1 MVEAKQ
7 DLQVL
12 IAGGGI
18 GGLTTALYLHK
29 AGIPVKVFESVHD
42 VKPLGVGINIQPHAV
57 KRLFSL
63 DLNAQMDATGIR
75 TARLSFYSKRG
86 SLIWTEPR
94 GLDAGY
100 DVPQYSIHRGEL
112 QMLLYN
118 AVIERIGVENV
129 LTGHHLA
136 GFEQDETGVTAH
148 FVDRKTYKTV
158 GSYRGDVL
166 VGAEGIMS
174 TTRQTFYPDEGVPV
188 YSGLILWRGIVE
200 TNPYLDGRTM
210 IMVGNSQQKAVIYP
224 VSKKSMSEGKSLV
237 NWIAELPIPMELPPQ
252 KEDWNR
258 KGQKSD
264 FEDYFKTWDF
274 PWLNIPN
281 LFDITNSIYEFPM
294 IDRDPI
300 PQWSFGRVT
309 LLGDAAHAMRPNGSN
324 GASQAIWDAEILC
337 NELVKHHDV
346 TQALKSYENIRL
358 APVSK
363 LVLENRKAGPEYVM
377 QEAEDQCT
385 GNCTHQCTCLPREYL
400 EDVASRYKK
409 LAGFDKDTVRK
420 QSTS

>member
-1 MVEAKQ
+1 MRDTK

-12 IAGGGI
+12 VAGGGI

-29 AGIPVKVFESVHD
+29 AGIPVRVFESVGTI
-42 VKPLGVGINIQPHAV
+42 KELGVGINIQPHAV

-63 DLNAQMDATGIR
+63 GLEDALDATGIR

-112 QMLLYN
+112 QMLLYR
-118 AVIERIGVENV
+118 AVVERIGEENV

-136 GFEQDETGVTAH
+136 GFAQDDDGVTAH
-148 FVDRKTYKTV
+148 FIDRKTQESV

-166 VGAEGIMS
+166 LAADGIMS
-174 TTRQTFYPDEGVPV
+174 QARQIFYPDEGVPV

-200 TNPYLDGRTM
+200 TDPYLDGRTM
-210 IMVGNSQQKAVIYP
+210 VMVGNATNKAVIYP
-224 VSKKSMSEGKSLV
+224 VSRQSMDKGKSLV
-237 NWIAELPIPMELPPQ
+237 NWIMELPIHMELPPK

-258 KGQKSD
+258 PGNKAD
-264 FEDYFKTWDF
+264 FAHEFQQWKFD
-274 PWLNIPN
+274 WLDIPN
-281 LFDITNSIYEFPM
+281 LIEITDSIYEFPM

-300 PQWSFGRVT
+300 PQWSFGRIT

-324 GASQAIWDAEILC
+324 GASQAIWDAEAVVDA
-337 NELVKHHDV
+337 LVENDDV
-346 TQALKSYENIRL
+346 MQALKAYEDFRL
-358 APVSK
+358 ESVSK
-363 LVLENRKAGPEYVM
+363 LVMENRKTGPEKVM
-377 QEAEDQCT
+377 QEAEDNCT
-385 GNCTHQCTCLPREYL
+385 GECTDQCTCLAKDYL
-400 EDVASRYKK
+400 EEVASRYKK
-409 LAGFDKDTVRK
+409 LAGFDPDQVK
-420 QSTS
+420 QQSG

>member
-1 MVEAKQ
+1 MGNNKK

-29 AGIPVKVFESVHD
+29 AGIPVKVFESVTEL
-42 VKPLGVGINIQPHAV
+42 KPLGVGINIQPHAV

-63 DLNAQMDATGIR
+63 DLQDALDATGIR

-112 QMLLYN
+112 QMLLYR
-118 AVIERIGVENV
+118 AVIERIGTENV
-129 LTGHHLA
+129 LTGHHLS
-136 GFEQDETGVTAH
+136 GFEQDDNGVTVH
-148 FVDRKTYKTV
+148 FEDRKTGETI
-158 GSYRGDVL
+158 GSYQGDIL
-166 VGAEGIMS
+166 IGADGIMS
-174 TTRQTFYPDEGVPV
+174 KTRQIFYPDEGVPV

-200 TNPYLDGRTM
+200 TDAYLDGRTM
-210 IMVGNSQQKAVIYP
+210 VMVGNATRKAVIYP
-224 VSKKSMSEGKSLV
+224 VSQQSMNQGKSLV
-237 NWIAELPIPMELPPQ
+237 NWIMELPIHMDLPPK

-258 KGQKSD
+258 PGNKAD
-264 FEDYFKTWDF
+264 FANQFQQWKFD
-274 PWLNIPN
+274 WLDIPN
-281 LFDITNSIYEFPM
+281 LIDITDSIYEFPM

-324 GASQAIWDAEILC
+324 GASQAIWDAETITDMLL
-337 NELVKHHDV
+337 EKDETV
-346 TQALKSYENIRL
+346 QALKAYEDLRL
-358 APVSK
+358 EPVSN
-363 LVLENRKAGPEYVM
+363 LVLENRKTGPEKVM
-377 QEAEDQCT
+377 QEADDNCT
-385 GNCTHQCTCLPREYL
+385 GDCTHQCTCLARDYL
-400 EDVASRYKK
+400 ETVASRYKK
-409 LAGFDKDTVRK
+409 LAGFDTDSVNQ
-420 QSTS
+420 QSS